1 MALWLV
7 CDASG
12 SMIEGGKRLILRG
25 LLRQIEQYYRL
36 GYAPRTQL
44 KLVAWNDAAVNV
56 PWQPGDEVPSDVL
69 TCRGTAEASALISTL
84 SASAV
89 DDRYVIITD
98 GFWADDARQELKR
111 WRESRAEDSLR
122 VIKTGADAN
131 PKLTGPEVFEAE
143 DLFAALEGW
152 LVA

>member
-25 LLRQIEQYYRL
+25 LLRQIEQYFRL
-36 GYAPRTQL
+36 GYAPRIQL
-44 KLVAWNDAAVNV
+44 KLVAWNDAAVDV
-56 PWQPGDEVPSDVL
+56 PWQPGDEIPSEVL
-69 TCRGTAEASALISTL
+69 NCRGSAEASALISTL

-89 DDRYVIITD
+89 GDRYVIITD
-98 GFWADDARQELKR
+98 GFWTDDARQELKR
-111 WRESRAEDSLR
+111 WRESRTEDALR
-122 VIKTGADAN
+122 VIKIGADAN
-131 PKLTGPEVFEAE
+131 PKLTGPDVFEAE

>member
-25 LLRQIEQYYRL
+25 LLRQIEQYFRL

-44 KLVAWNDAAVNV
+44 KLVTWNDAAVDV
-56 PWQPGDEVPSDVL
+56 PWQPGDEIPSEVL
-69 TCRGTAEASALISTL
+69 TCRGSAEASALISTL

-89 DDRYVIITD
+89 DDRYVIMTD
-98 GFWADDARQELKR
+98 GFWTDEARQELKR
-111 WRESRAEDSLR
+111 WRERRAEDTLR
-122 VIKTGADAN
+122 VIKIGADAN
-131 PKLTGPEVFEAE
+131 PKLTGPDVFEAE